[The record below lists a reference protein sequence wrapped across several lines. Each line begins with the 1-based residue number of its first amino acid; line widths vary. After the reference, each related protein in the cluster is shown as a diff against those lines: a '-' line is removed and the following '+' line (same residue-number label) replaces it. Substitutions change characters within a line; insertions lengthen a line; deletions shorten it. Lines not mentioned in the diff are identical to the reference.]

1 MGACQ
6 NMSFAEHGHT
16 HEHMD
21 HPGFFADREPPQP
34 HRALSERAYTVGI
47 GGPVGSG

>member
-1 MGACQ
+1 
-6 NMSFAEHGHT
+6 
-16 HEHMD
+16 MD

-34 HRALSERAYTVGI
+34 DRALAERSYTVGI